1 MSHHS
6 NKLSHTTKATIERT
20 GSKFQPETL
29 NTSDGS
35 LPGSV
40 STRAIRDRWLQ
51 SYVWEN
57 NSCAIDVGLEL
68 WFRAF
73 VRWPAETRQ
82 NILNIIAH
90 DHKDSP
96 ALLCRLLFHFQSRL
110 VWCFKASKDVSP
122 PGIYKST
129 QGTVR
134 VFADRWG
141 LLAESGYMNAADWLS
156 HTLEVCTRIRDT
168 RHLDWFNV

>member
-1 MSHHS
+1 M
-6 NKLSHTTKATIERT
+6 
-20 GSKFQPETL
+20 
-29 NTSDGS
+29 
-35 LPGSV
+35 
-40 STRAIRDRWLQ
+40 RAIQDRWLQ

-82 NILNIIAH
+82 NIISIISR

-96 ALLCRLLFHFQSRL
+96 TLLCRLLFHFQSRL
-110 VWCFKASKDVSP
+110 KWCFSPSKDVSP
-122 PGIYKST
+122 PGIFKST

-141 LLAESGYMNAADWLS
+141 LSVENGYMNVADWLLR
-156 HTLEVCTRIRDT
+156 TLEVCTRI
-168 RHLDWFNV
+168 